1 MVEEE
6 RLLETAIA
14 AARAAGAILRE
25 RFARP
30 HEVTTKGLRNF
41 VTEADVLAQDAI
53 VAVIRARYPD
63 HQIYTEESGQVLG
76 SDPLHRWFVDPLDG
90 TTNYARGIP
99 YFSVSIAIEC
109 EGELQVGVIYDP
121 LGERLFQAQA
131 GEGAYLNDARLAVS
145 ERGRLIDALLDLG
158 WARSQAARLECLRAA
173 AILGPL
179 LGSARTMGSAALGL
193 AAVAAGWE
201 EIFFHAEL
209 SPWDMAAGAL
219 LVCEAGG
226 TVTTIAGGAWDV
238 WAGGI
243 LASNGLLHAEVLRL
257 LAQERQAAGIEET
270 K

>member
-1 MVEEE
+1 M
-6 RLLETAIA
+6 LDTAIA

-30 HEVTTKGLRNF
+30 HEVTSKGLRNL
-41 VTEADVLAQDAI
+41 VTEADILAQDAI
-53 VAVIRARYPD
+53 VATIRTRYPD

-76 SDPLHRWFVDPLDG
+76 NDPSHRWLVDPLDG

-99 YFSVSIAIEC
+99 YFSVSIAIERD
-109 EGELQVGVIYDP
+109 GALQAGVIYDP
-121 LGERLFQAQA
+121 LGERLFQAAA
-131 GEGAYLNDARLAVS
+131 GEGAYLDGKRLAVS
-145 ERGRLIDALLDLG
+145 ERADLIDAILDLG
-158 WARSQAARLECLRAA
+158 WARRQAARLECLRAA
-173 AILGPL
+173 DVLGPR

-209 SPWDMAAGAL
+209 APWDMAAGAL
-219 LVCEAGG
+219 LVREAGG
-226 TVTTIAGGAWDV
+226 MVTTIAGGVWDV

-243 LASNGLLHAEVLRL
+243 LASNGLLHEEVLRL
-257 LAQERQAAGIEET
+257 LAQSGAPRVPGRVTET